1 MITMNEIFQ
10 SIISKVKNLL
20 NNYQQSTIVK
30 PEEKNVSN
38 KPISTSEL
46 EATTAPKTTQTK
58 ASESPAK
65 ASTKTPEETA
75 AIAQA
80 KVSIEP
86 AVKPKP
92 VTQDQKAAPNNIPED
107 SMLKRHYLS
116 NLSRASETQK
126 NKEKPLENKA
136 SGSKKN
142 SSIKS
147 NVRIDANIPTDS
159 VLYRHYETMINA
171 ELNSLLDN
179 K

>member
-20 NNYQQSTIVK
+20 NNYQQSTIAK

-46 EATTAPKTTQTK
+46 EAKTTQTK

-92 VTQDQKAAPNNIPED
+92 VTQNQKAAPNNIPED

-116 NLSRASETQK
+116 NLNRASETQK